1 MSKKIKVDEFLTLL
15 KIKSGFNS
23 FSEDFQKLVQKD
35 DKYNVVYLLEKMV
48 SKGKIKDNF
57 FDNKIEKLVRKFYQ
71 KYMYQL
77 ELINKYS
84 NITEFLNHN
93 YDWQG
98 NISEGYFDTNFFLD
112 YIQNNDNKN
121 INFILNKLTL
131 LGIDEL
137 EFSVQDDFKERE
149 FEANIIFEDNAV
161 FEYTENIIP
170 ISFDESNKV
179 KYKTENSNY
188 ILIIKPNR
196 KSFESKIIVN
206 NLNFDSK
213 QLPDSLSKEILFK
226 EIAEFIKENEVELQ
240 YIINDINKIEKFD
253 ENIDDLDKILCN
265 IERVLIDV
273 DLFNKKDI
281 LNILSNIK
289 KEINTLRLDSF
300 VAKKEKK
307 LIKKPI
313 R

>member
-1 MSKKIKVDEFLTLL
+1 MTFLWH
-15 KIKSGFNS
+15 
-23 FSEDFQKLVQKD
+23 
-35 DKYNVVYLLEKMV
+35 
-48 SKGKIKDNF
+48 
-57 FDNKIEKLVRKFYQ
+57 
-71 KYMYQL
+71 
-77 ELINKYS
+77 LIL
-84 NITEFLNHN
+84 TF
-93 YDWQG
+93 
-98 NISEGYFDTNFFLD
+98 T
-112 YIQNNDNKN
+112 N

>member
-98 NISEGYFDTNFFLD
+98 NISEGYFDTTFFLD

-170 ISFDESNKV
+170 LSFSELNKI
-179 KYKTENSNY
+179 KYKTENTNY